1 MLDFEGVNFITY
13 KTLGV
18 DDFLEY
24 EYDNIL
30 FDKVVEF
37 NGYYIIKFK
46 ANLKTDGKDI
56 LEIHRVAELD
66 KKYEQKLKK

>member
-1 MLDFEGVNFITY
+1 M
-13 KTLGV
+13 KP
-18 DDFLEY
+18 
-24 EYDNIL
+24 NISGTTI
-30 FDKVVEF
+30 KSSGEISKF
-37 NGYYIIKFK
+37 N